1 MSLSSFSENTSLKE
15 FDKEVHESMKRIIE
29 HFEKELNKLRTN
41 RANPSLIEDIKIT
54 LSGNQQNILKKIALI
69 TTPESNSLLIKPFDI
84 TILSEIEKA
93 LSQSDFGFNPKN
105 DGNSI
110 KIILP
115 QISKERRTELIKLVS
130 KKMEEAVVNGRKIRQ
145 DVLNE
150 IKKTEKNKDISQDFS
165 QKLQKTLQNA
175 FDQFT
180 QQITQ
185 ISKKKEVTLMQE

>member
-130 KKMEEAVVNGRKIRQ
+130 KKKWKRRLSMEEKSDRMFWTRS
-145 DVLNE
+145 
-150 IKKTEKNKDISQDFS
+150 KKLKKNKDISQDFS
-165 QKLQKTLQNA
+165 RNYKKLCKMPLINLPN
-175 FDQFT
+175 
-180 QQITQ
+180 
-185 ISKKKEVTLMQE
+185 K